1 MALNTR
7 GSTDP
12 RWLTHFKSVGR
23 SLYLANVEIYRAAA
37 GGQVYNAANNTWAV
51 TSTQLFVGP
60 ARVQPVTSVNEV
72 SDSYNPTY
80 MQTVRVQIE
89 FNKNQS
95 TTAGIAVPD
104 IRPNDRLRVT
114 SSRHDDQLEKF
125 IFTVTGVLNSS
136 NAWERTLICKA
147 DIELDPTE
155 V

>member
-23 SLYLANVEIYRAAA
+23 SLYLANVEIYRAAS
-37 GGQVYNAANNTWAV
+37 GSQVYDPVTNTWDV
-51 TSTQLFVGP
+51 TATQLFLGA

-95 TTAGIAVPD
+95 TTAGTAVPD
-104 IRPNDRLRVT
+104 IRPNDRLRVL
-114 SSRHDDQLEKF
+114 SSQHDGQLEKF